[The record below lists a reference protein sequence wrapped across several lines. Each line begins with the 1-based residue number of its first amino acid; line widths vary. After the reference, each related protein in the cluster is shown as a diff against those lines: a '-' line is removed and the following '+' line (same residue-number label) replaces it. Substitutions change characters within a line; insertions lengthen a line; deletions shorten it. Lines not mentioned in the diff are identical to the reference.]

1 MDYAELK
8 ELQVLPLEYKV
19 MITKQRI
26 QEWYEHWEGQIYV
39 SFSGGKDSTVL
50 LHIVRELY
58 PEVPAVFVDTGLE
71 YPEIRQFVKS
81 VDNVVWLKPK
91 MTFKQVVENYGYPVV
106 SKKQANMI
114 RKLKT
119 MNLSDK
125 YRNYILYGD
134 ERGHAGKLADKWH
147 YLIDAPFAISEQCC
161 DVMKK
166 EPFSRYVRLSER
178 QPLIGIIAEESDMRT
193 QQYIRNG
200 GCNAFHLKK
209 PMSTPL
215 GFWTEQN
222 VLEYLSDN
230 NLAYASVYGK
240 ICNRGGQLVTTG
252 VKRTGCMF
260 CMFGVHMEQEPNRFQ
275 RMQISHPKLWEYCVG
290 GGEWVDGKWL
300 PSKEGL
306 GIGFVLDYIHVP
318 WKNKDDALWT
328 TKELIEM

>member
-1 MDYAELK
+1 MDCAELK
-8 ELQVLPLEYKV
+8 ELQALPLKYKV

-26 QEWYEHWEGQIYV
+26 QEWYEHWDGKVYV

-50 LHIVRELY
+50 LHIVRSMY

-81 VDNVVWLKPK
+81 VENVVWLKPK
-91 MTFKQVVENYGYPVV
+91 MNFKQVIEKYGYPVV

-134 ERGHAGKLADKWH
+134 ERGHTGKLADKWH

-166 EPFSRYVRLSER
+166 EPFGRYTRLSER
-178 QPLIGIIAEESDMRT
+178 QPLTGIIAEESDMRT

-222 VLEYLSDN
+222 VLKYLLDN
-230 NLAYASVYGK
+230 NLAYASVYGE
-240 ICNRGGQLVTTG
+240 IRNRGGALVTTG
-252 VKRTGCMF
+252 VERTGCMF
-260 CMFGVHMEQEPNRFQ
+260 CMFGVHMEQGPNRFQ
-275 RMQISHPKLWEYCVG
+275 RMQITHPKQWQYCMCKLGLKDILEYIGAPWNNDNDGLW
-290 GGEWVDGKWL
+290 
-300 PSKEGL
+300 S
-306 GIGFVLDYIHVP
+306 
-318 WKNKDDALWT
+318 
-328 TKELIEM
+328 TKELLEMS